1 MTSIHRHLSLA
12 RLGVFAALIA
22 FVILAPSSAVRS
34 QDAQNQPAAT
44 VVAAAPSESTPKQ
57 AEESRAVVQQ
67 LTADDFSVRLAAR
80 GRLEDVPAADL
91 RQAVLAP
98 GLNPEAAVA
107 LLAELERRYQS
118 MDLSD
123 AGAAVQDRLL
133 LSELLEKL
141 KTDRRLVLADG
152 ASRILNEHWRV
163 RVALARR
170 ELEKVGAYV
179 RSGSFTSRDEL
190 RWLPGRGLPSIQILL
205 GEDFTGGMEGIDL
218 IERMS
223 RLTDPGLGVAGISVW
238 LLEGHKLTDPEYARL
253 SQLVGQNRIQERS
266 RIALGIRS
274 RPGVASGVIIES
286 VTKGSS
292 AADAGLNS
300 MDLLVSIV
308 EPIPED
314 ASPAEREEA
323 EKKAELRDF
332 DDLVERL
339 KKYRDGDI
347 IQLKVVR
354 GAGHLTRNNFFGPA
368 PDLPQQ
374 IPLKEEIVSVTLK
387 GWEKLPVETD

>member
-1 MTSIHRHLSLA
+1 M
-12 RLGVFAALIA
+12 
-22 FVILAPSSAVRS
+22 
-34 QDAQNQPAAT
+34 
-44 VVAAAPSESTPKQ
+44 
-57 AEESRAVVQQ
+57 QQ
-67 LTADDFSVRLAAR
+67 LTSDDFSVRLAAR
-80 GRLEDVPAADL
+80 GRLENQPAADL